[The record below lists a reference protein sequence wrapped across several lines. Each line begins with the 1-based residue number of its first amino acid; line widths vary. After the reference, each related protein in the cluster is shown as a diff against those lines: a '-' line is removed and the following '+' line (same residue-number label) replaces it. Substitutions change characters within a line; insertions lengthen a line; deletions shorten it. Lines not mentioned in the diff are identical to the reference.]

1 MEGLVIGMASLGKRL
16 GSMSMRT
23 NLLAVAAIGLVVAVV
38 VGIVGILRMN
48 TIADRADAIYRKSLQ
63 PLVVVQDV
71 QQMIWHARWA
81 GATANNSTTAAATAK
96 TLTELAST
104 LFTQINAGIAG
115 YLKLDVSSAERA
127 GMAKVQDSWQQYL
140 DVRAQLTTL
149 QNAGKTAEYNQ
160 LRANGLNP
168 PINDAVAAIENLKTL
183 SQNNAAAASAAA
195 RSAADNARLTIIA
208 TLVAG
213 ILLAGAIALLSARVL
228 TRRLGSLAA
237 MMSGMAAGDLRSR
250 QPDPGSDEIGQMSRS
265 AVEAVDHMRT
275 AMQTLS
281 DASSGLAQRSEDMQ
295 DASRN
300 LAGGVEQT
308 SRRVNSIDQAA
319 EAVTAG
325 VQAVAG
331 GAEQMGAAIREIA
344 ISASEAAKVASSAVD
359 TAAEAEKLM
368 TKLDASS
375 AEVDSVVKTIT
386 AIAEQT
392 NLLALN
398 ATIEAA
404 RAGETGKGFAVVA
417 GEVKDLAQE
426 TAKAT
431 EEISRRIEA
440 IQRDAKEAVES
451 ISGIGQIIGNIND
464 FQNTIASAVE
474 QQSATTK
481 GMTDD
486 LGRAAAG
493 TGDISTQLAD
503 VVQVTS
509 TTREAADA
517 TENAATDLARIST
530 QLQDVISTFRY

>member
-1 MEGLVIGMASLGKRL
+1 MVALGQRMR
-16 GSMSMRT
+16 SMSMRS
-23 NLLAVAAIGLVVAVV
+23 NLLAAAATGLVVAVV

-48 TIADRADAIYRKSLQ
+48 VIADRADAIYRKSLV
-63 PLVVVQDV
+63 PLSAVQEIE
-71 QQMIWHARWA
+71 QIIWHARWA
-81 GATANNSTTAAATAK
+81 SLSGTTTDDAAKAKAYNDQAAELMDQATAGISGYGQLQVTAAEKTAMAQIQ
-96 TLTELAST
+96 ASW
-104 LFTQINAGIAG
+104 
-115 YLKLDVSSAERA
+115 E
-127 GMAKVQDSWQQYL
+127 QYL
-140 DVRAQLTTL
+140 AYRQQAVALKK
-149 QNAGKTAEYNQ
+149 AGKTAEWNAF
-160 LRANGLNP
+160 RVEKLNP
-168 PINDAVAAIENLKTL
+168 TIAQAVGYIGDLKKT
-183 SQNNAAAASAAA
+183 SQASAAAASAAA
-195 RSAADNARLTIIA
+195 QRAAGNARTTITG
-208 TLVAG
+208 TLLLG
-213 ILLAGAIALLSARVL
+213 ILLAGVIALLSARLL
-228 TRRLGSLAA
+228 TRRLSSLAE
-237 MMSGMAAGDLRSR
+237 MMSAMASGDLRAR
-250 QPDPGSDEIGQMSRS
+250 PADPGADEIGRMSRS
-265 AVEAVDHMRT
+265 AGEAVDHMRS
-275 AMQTLS
+275 AMQTLA

-295 DASRN
+295 GASRS
-300 LAGGVEQT
+300 LAGSVEQA
-308 SRRVNSIDQAA
+308 SGRIGSIDQAA

-344 ISASEAAKVASSAVD
+344 VSASEAAKVASSAVD

-440 IQRDAKEAVES
+440 IQRDAKEAVDS
-451 ISGIGQIIGNIND
+451 ISGIGQIIGTIND

-474 QQSATTK
+474 QQSATTQ

-486 LGRAAAG
+486 LARAAGG
-493 TGDISTQLAD
+493 TADISTQLAD
-503 VVQVTS
+503 VVQVTAS
-509 TTREAADA
+509 TREAADA
-517 TENAATDLARIST
+517 TENAATDLSRIST
-530 QLQDVISTFRY
+530 QLQHVIATFRY

>member
-1 MEGLVIGMASLGKRL
+1 MGMASLGNRVR
-16 GSMSMRT
+16 SMSLRS
-23 NLLAVAAIGLVVAVV
+23 NLLLVAAIGLVVAVI
-38 VGIVGILRMN
+38 VGIVGIMRMN
-48 TIADRADAIYRKSLQ
+48 TIAERADAIYRKSLI
-63 PLVVVQDV
+63 PLAQVQDV
-71 QQMIWHARWA
+71 QQIIWHSRWA
-81 GATANNSTTAAATAK
+81 SLSGTTTTDTAKAKSYNDEATALWAAVDDGMAA
-96 TLTELAST
+96 
-104 LFTQINAGIAG
+104 
-115 YLKLDVSSAERA
+115 YLKLDVSAAERA
-127 GMAKVQDSWQQYL
+127 GMTKVQATWQQYQTYRQQATAL
-140 DVRAQLTTL
+140 KA
-149 QNAGKTAEYNQ
+149 AGKTAEWQ
-160 LRANGLNP
+160 AFRTEKLNP
-168 PINDAVAAIENLKTL
+168 TINQAVGYIEDLKKL
-183 SQNNAAAASAAA
+183 SQDNAAAASASAT
-195 RSAADNARLTIIA
+195 SAAHNARTTIIL
-208 TLVAG
+208 TLAVG
-213 ILLAGAIALLSARVL
+213 ILLAGVIAMISARVL
-228 TRRLGSLAA
+228 TRRLSSLAE
-237 MMSGMAAGDLRSR
+237 MMSSMAAGDLRSR
-250 QPDPGSDEIGQMSRS
+250 LPDTGGDEIGRMSRS
-265 AVEAVDHMRT
+265 AAEAVDHMRT

-308 SRRVNSIDQAA
+308 SRRVSSIDQAA

-440 IQRDAKEAVES
+440 IQRDAKEAVDS

-509 TTREAADA
+509 TTRAAADA

>member
-1 MEGLVIGMASLGKRL
+1 MVSLGKRL
-16 GSMSMRT
+16 STMSMRS
-23 NLLAVAAIGLVVAVV
+23 NLLMVAAIGLALAVV
-38 VGIVGILRMN
+38 VGVAGILRMN
-48 TIADRADAIYRKSLQ
+48 QIAGRADAIYRKSLQ

-71 QQMIWHARWA
+71 QQMIWHSRWA
-81 GATANNSTTAAATAK
+81 GLSGSTNTDATKAKAYNDEAAA
-96 TLTELAST
+96 
-104 LFTQINAGIAG
+104 LFTQIDAGIAN
-115 YLKLDVSSAERA
+115 YLKLDVSAAERA
-127 GMAKVQDSWQQYL
+127 GMANVQASWQQYIS
-140 DVRAQLTTL
+140 VRNELQVLQKAGRIAEWQELRTT
-149 QNAGKTAEYNQ
+149 K
-160 LRANGLNP
+160 LNP
-168 PINDAVAAIENLKTL
+168 TIVEAVGHIEDLKKL
-183 SQNNAAAASAAA
+183 SKGNAAAAASAAQSTA
-195 RSAADNARLTIIA
+195 RNARLTIIL

-213 ILLAGAIALLSARVL
+213 VLLAAAIALLAARVL
-228 TRRLGSLAA
+228 GRRLGSLAEL
-237 MMSGMAAGDLRSR
+237 MSAMAAGDLRSR
-250 QPDPGSDEIGQMSRS
+250 EPDAGTDEIGRMSRS
-265 AVEAVDHMRT
+265 ASEAVDHMRT

-295 DASRN
+295 EASRN

-308 SRRVNSIDQAA
+308 SSRVNSIDQAA

-368 TKLDASS
+368 TKLDSSS
-375 AEVDSVVKTIT
+375 AEIDSVVKTIT

-503 VVQVTS
+503 VVHVTS

>member
-1 MEGLVIGMASLGKRL
+1 MGVLSLGQRMR
-16 GSMSMRT
+16 SMSMRS
-23 NLLAVAAIGLVVAVV
+23 NLLVAASIGLVVAVI
-38 VGIVGILRMN
+38 VGIVGTLRMN
-48 TIADRADAIYRKSLQ
+48 SIADRAEAIYRQALI
-63 PLVVVQDV
+63 PLSAVQNI
-71 QQMIWHARWA
+71 QQVIWHARWA
-81 GATANNSTTAAATAK
+81 SLSGTTTDDPVKAKAYNDETAGLLSQATGEITAY
-96 TLTELAST
+96 
-104 LFTQINAGIAG
+104 QQ
-115 YLKLDVSSAERA
+115 LDVSAAEKT
-127 GMAKVQDSWQQYL
+127 GMAQVQASWAQYMDYRQQATAL
-140 DVRAQLTTL
+140 KK
-149 QNAGKTAEYNQ
+149 AGKTAEWQ
-160 LRANGLNP
+160 AFRSTKLNP
-168 PINDAVAAIENLKTL
+168 TIAQAVGYIEDLKKT
-183 SQNNAAAASAAA
+183 SQSNAAAAAADS
-195 RSAADNARLTIIA
+195 RSAARHARTTIIV
-208 TLVAG
+208 TLALG
-213 ILLAGAIALLSARVL
+213 ILLAGAIALLSARLL
-228 TRRLGSLAA
+228 TRRLSSLAG
-237 MMSGMAAGDLRSR
+237 MMSAMAAGDLRAR
-250 QPDPGSDEIGQMSRS
+250 PPDPGGDEIGQMSRS
-265 AVEAVDHMRT
+265 AAEAVDHVRS
-275 AMQTLS
+275 AMQTLA
-281 DASSGLAQRSEDMQ
+281 DAGDGLSRRSEDMQ
-295 DASRN
+295 QASRS

-308 SRRVNSIDQAA
+308 SSRVSSIDQAA

-451 ISGIGQIIGNIND
+451 ISGIGEIIGTIND

-474 QQSATTK
+474 QQSATTN

-486 LGRAAAG
+486 LSRAAGG
-493 TGDISTQLAD
+493 TADISTQLAD
-503 VVQVTS
+503 VVRVTA

-517 TENAATDLARIST
+517 TETAATDLARIST
-530 QLQDVISTFRY
+530 QLQDVIATFRY